1 MKLENREIVRLCH
14 EQINN
19 RDFETA
25 LKFIAEGASNHGIRV
40 GKAGYKMVW
49 NDIYKTFPD
58 CRFETEDIVEAGD
71 SVVVRAKVRGTH
83 LGTGEFP
90 VNGGM
95 LVGVEPT
102 GKTFEVQHIHWY
114 KLRDGQ
120 IVEHYA
126 NRDDIGMMQ
135 QLGLLPAPEISYM
148 DLAKPFEQSFAP
160 ENNLNKKE
168 Y

>member
-19 RDFETA
+19 GNFEAA
-25 LKFIAEGASNHGIRV
+25 LEFIAEEASNYGIKV

-58 CRFETEDIVEAGD
+58 CRFETEDIVEAGG
-71 SVVVRAKVRGTH
+71 SVVVRTKVRGTR

-102 GKTFEVQHIHWY
+102 GK
-114 KLRDGQ
+114 
-120 IVEHYA
+120 
-126 NRDDIGMMQ
+126 
-135 QLGLLPAPEISYM
+135 S
-148 DLAKPFEQSFAP
+148 
-160 ENNLNKKE
+160 
-168 Y
+168 

>member
-14 EQINN
+14 EQLNN
-19 RDFETA
+19 KNLETA
-25 LKFIAEGASNHGIRV
+25 LELIAEEATNHGMKV

-49 NDIYKTFPD
+49 DDIYRTFPD
-58 CRFETEDIVEAGD
+58 FRFEIEDIVEAGD
-71 SVVVRAKVRGTH
+71 AVVVRTKVRGTH

-102 GKTFEVQHIHWY
+102 GKSFEVQHIHWY

-120 IVEHYA
+120 ICEHYA
-126 NRDDIGMMQ
+126 NRDDLAMMQ
-135 QLGLLPAPEISYM
+135 QLGLIESSVEAG
-148 DLAKPFEQSFAP
+148 
-160 ENNLNKKE
+160 
-168 Y
+168 

>member
-1 MKLENREIVRLCH
+1 
-14 EQINN
+14 
-19 RDFETA
+19 
-25 LKFIAEGASNHGIRV
+25 
-40 GKAGYKMVW
+40 MVW

-71 SVVVRAKVRGTH
+71 SVVVRTKVRGTH

-102 GKTFEVQHIHWY
+102 GKSFEVQHIHWY
-114 KLRDGQ
+114 KLRYGE
-120 IVEHYA
+120 IFEHYA

-135 QLGLLPAPEISYM
+135 QLGLIPET
-148 DLAKPFEQSFAP
+148 AFG
-160 ENNLNKKE
+160 
-168 Y
+168 

>member
-14 EQINN
+14 EQLNN
-19 RDFETA
+19 GNLETA
-25 LKFIAEGASNHGIRV
+25 LELIAEEATNHGLKV

-49 NDIYKTFPD
+49 DDIYRTFPD
-58 CRFETEDIVEAGD
+58 CKFETEDIVESGD
-71 SVVVRAKVRGTH
+71 SVIVRTKVRGTH

-102 GKTFEVQHIHWY
+102 GKSFEVQHIHWY
-114 KLRDGQ
+114 KLRDGK
-120 IVEHYA
+120 IAEHYA

-135 QLGLLPAPEISYM
+135 QLGLLPSPE
-148 DLAKPFEQSFAP
+148 LTA
-160 ENNLNKKE
+160 
-168 Y
+168 